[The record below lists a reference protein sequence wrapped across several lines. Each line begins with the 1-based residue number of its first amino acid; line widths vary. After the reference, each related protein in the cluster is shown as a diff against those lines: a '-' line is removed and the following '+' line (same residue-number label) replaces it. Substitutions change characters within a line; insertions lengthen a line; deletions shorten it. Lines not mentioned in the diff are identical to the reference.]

1 MIRQQI
7 KTLTKPLCWL
17 GTEIVD
23 LKKSCHSHHIP
34 YGVSLETCH
43 TSSTK
48 FNSNLNFGSNV
59 NPNFKY
65 YHFVCQQYLE
75 LIRRQ
80 CVNTYKTTPV
90 LYFYFA
96 KPLAID
102 V

>member
-1 MIRQQI
+1 MCYPHL
-7 KTLTKPLCWL
+7 KFL
-17 GTEIVD
+17 G
-23 LKKSCHSHHIP
+23 
-34 YGVSLETCH
+34 SL
-43 TSSTK
+43 
-48 FNSNLNFGSNV
+48 NV

-75 LIRRQ
+75 LIQMQ